1 MPRRASRQIV
11 VERPDAEVWIMQ
23 NQRCRG
29 RADRHRLLRR
39 EDTAAHQGKEK
50 GSAKANSGTKRVG
63 ILHSH
68 YLHDLTA
75 DVNVSTFVLLRRFI
89 PKMGGCCPRPVA

>member
-39 EDTAAHQGKEK
+39 EDTTADQGNEK
-50 GSAKANSGTKRVG
+50 GSAKANSDTQRAGV
-63 ILHSH
+63 LHSH
-68 YLHDLTA
+68 YLHDLTT
-75 DVNVSTFVLLRRFI
+75 DVHASTFVILR
-89 PKMGGCCPRPVA
+89 